1 MNLGPKLVTMGTM
14 IGAAFLWAFLS
25 WLTTGTAYTQIA
37 LANDADKN
45 STSPFEIE
53 VKLSSEMQSDDNKTG
68 SISGECGVSEKF
80 PSDVRQWCGLITQ
93 YAEKRGL
100 SPDLVAAII
109 WIESG
114 GDSLAY
120 SHSGAVGLMQV
131 MPSDGIASSFMC
143 VNGPCF
149 SNRPTTE
156 QLKDPE
162 FNISYGTKLLAGLQ
176 ARSGSVRE
184 ALRSYGPMDMGY
196 TYADR
201 VLNLYQQY
209 GQIAQ

>member
-1 MNLGPKLVTMGTM
+1 MNLGPKLVTMGTI
-14 IGAAFLWAFLS
+14 IGAASLFAFLS
-25 WLTTGTAYTQIA
+25 WLTTGTAYPQIA
-37 LANDADKN
+37 LANEIDKP
-45 STSPFEIE
+45 SPSGLEIE
-53 VKLSSEMQSDDNKTG
+53 LKLSSDSQPEVEDSSSISDD
-68 SISGECGVSEKF
+68 CAVSNKF
-80 PSDVRQWCGLITQ
+80 PSSVRQWCGLITR

-114 GDSLAY
+114 GDSQAY

-149 SNRPTTE
+149 SNRPTTA
-156 QLKDPE
+156 QLNDPE
-162 FNISYGTKLLAGLQ
+162 YNISYGTKYLAGLL

-184 ALRSYGPMDMGY
+184 ALKSYGPMDMGY
-196 TYADR
+196 AYADR

-209 GQIAQ
+209 GQVAQ